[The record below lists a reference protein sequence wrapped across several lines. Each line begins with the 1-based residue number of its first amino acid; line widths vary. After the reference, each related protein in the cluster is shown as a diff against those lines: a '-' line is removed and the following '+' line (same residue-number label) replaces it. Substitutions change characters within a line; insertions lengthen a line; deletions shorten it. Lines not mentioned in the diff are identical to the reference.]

1 MILADTATFSA
12 ALKTQFIGPIRDEL
26 WKGKVLLFGGDDSNP
41 EGFQG
46 IKRSAEGVNFVGN
59 EFRIPI
65 KTKRNQAV
73 GFRFENETLPAAS
86 SSEYTYI
93 QDQMRYAY
101 GALTITGQLLEA
113 SVKNEGAF
121 RSAFKAEMED
131 PTESSRLDHNRAAWG
146 DSTGKLAN
154 VASNATSG
162 ATTVTLDTT
171 VSFRGGEIID
181 FTTSAGTVVSAA
193 HEVTGVDRVN
203 KRITVA
209 PALAANVTARTHFP
223 VRASVSSTTS
233 VPNNS
238 LNREINGLENI
249 ISDSGTL
256 HGINPN
262 NYGEWKSYVRT
273 GVGGLTET
281 VLRNAKDGVG
291 FESGVDLDS
300 SDFIWIT
307 TRGARSRYADT
318 LIAYRRFTEAN
329 GTKLNGGFR
338 ALEFDGDYIFTDD
351 HCKPG
356 NVYGIHMRKLMWIE
370 GTDWE
375 WMDRDGNV
383 LSKIPGKDAY
393 QATLY
398 KYMNLGTTSRKSHL
412 RLSGVTDDDR

>member
-1 MILADTATFSA
+1 
-12 ALKTQFIGPIRDEL
+12 
-26 WKGKVLLFGGDDSNP
+26 
-41 EGFQG
+41 
-46 IKRSAEGVNFVGN
+46 
-59 EFRIPI
+59 
-65 KTKRNQAV
+65 
-73 GFRFENETLPAAS
+73 
-86 SSEYTYI
+86 
-93 QDQMRYAY
+93 MRYAY

-113 SVKNEGAF
+113 SEKNEGAF

-131 PTESSRLDHNRAAWG
+131 LTLSSKLDHNRAAWG
-146 DSTGKLAN
+146 DATGKFAN

-171 VSFRGGEIID
+171 VNFRGGEVID
-181 FTTSAGTVVSAA
+181 FTTSAGVVVSAA
-193 HEVTGVDRVN
+193 HEVTAVDRVT
-203 KRITVA
+203 KRITIA
-209 PALAANVTARTHFP
+209 PALVANVTAATHFP

-249 ISDSGTL
+249 VSDTGTL

-262 NYGEWKSYVRT
+262 NYSFWKSYVRT

-281 VLRNAKDGVG
+281 VLRNAKDGIG
-291 FESGVDLDS
+291 FESGVDLGS
-300 SDFIWIT
+300 NDFFWIT

-329 GTKLNGGFR
+329 GMRLNGGFH
-338 ALEFDGDYIFTDD
+338 ALEFDGDKIFVDD
-351 HCKPG
+351 QCKPG
-356 NVYGIHMRKLMWIE
+356 NVYGISARKLMWIE

-383 LSKIPGKDAY
+383 LTKIPGKDAY
-393 QATLY
+393 QATLF
-398 KYMNLGTTSRKSHL
+398 KYMNLGTTQRSAHL